1 MISAEL
7 GCAMQSGHGFGLAG
21 HSSAEFHRQFT
32 LNHYD
37 LPGDQRRMLTAVEG
51 SVLRAARAATI
62 GLTLI
67 GVIVF
72 GGLLVIVLS
81 NGRDFEARAQA
92 FIVHEIERQYDVSL
106 EAVPLERLKGLL
118 TKEVEATRRAITDF
132 IVAAVGAMCRL
143 DCTQRAELEA
153 AMEKIYQRHLAALNV
168 GLEKL
173 RATVERRYHETL
185 DELRGDIL
193 IFLSVNLV
201 AVGIALLLALFRGA
215 AARHLL
221 PIAGLLT
228 VSTIIAACW
237 YVFGRNWL
245 WAIIY
250 SDYVG
255 WAYLGILGVLFIF
268 LADIALNRARV
279 TSEAL
284 NVASNLLGSGGSW
297 SPC

>member
-1 MISAEL
+1 V
-7 GCAMQSGHGFGLAG
+7 GTF
-21 HSSAEFHRQFT
+21 
-32 LNHYD
+32 
-37 LPGDQRRMLTAVEG
+37 
-51 SVLRAARAATI
+51 RAARAATI
-62 GLTLI
+62 GLSLI

-72 GGLLVIVLS
+72 GGLLAVVQS
-81 NGRDFEARAQA
+81 SGCDFEARAQA
-92 FIVHEIERQYDVSL
+92 FIVHEIEQQYDVALESL
-106 EAVPLERLKGLL
+106 PFQSLKGRLA
-118 TKEVEATRRAITDF
+118 EEAEARQRAISDF
-132 IVAAVGAMCRL
+132 VAAAIGAMCRL
-143 DCTQRAELEA
+143 DCAQRAQLEA
-153 AMEKIYQRHLAALNV
+153 IMEDIYQRHLAALNI

-173 RATVERRYHETL
+173 RAIVERRYHDTL
-185 DELRGDIL
+185 NELRRDIL

-201 AVGIALLLALFRGA
+201 VTAAALMLALFRGA

-228 VSTIIAACW
+228 VSTLIATCW

-255 WAYLGILGVLFIF
+255 WAYLGILGILFMF
-268 LADIALNRARV
+268 LADIALNRARA

-284 NVASNLLGSGGSW
+284 NAISRLLGSGWSW

>member
-1 MISAEL
+1 MDFSWQAL
-7 GCAMQSGHGFGLAG
+7 PTL
-21 HSSAEFHRQFT
+21 EFHRHRA

-37 LPGDQRRMLTAVEG
+37 LPGDQQRMLAAVEG
-51 SVLRAARAATI
+51 SVGVFRAARAATI

-72 GGLLVIVLS
+72 GGLLAIVLS
-81 NGRDFEARAQA
+81 SGRDFETRAQA
-92 FIVHEIERQYDVSL
+92 FIVHEIEQQYEVAL
-106 EAVPLERLKGLL
+106 ESMPFERLKGLL
-118 TKEVEATRRAITDF
+118 AKEAEARQRAVSDF
-132 IVAAVGAMCRL
+132 IVAVVGAMCRL

-153 AMEKIYQRHLAALNV
+153 AMEKIYQRHLAALNI

-173 RATVERRYHETL
+173 RAAVERRYHDTL
-185 DELRGDIL
+185 NELRRDIV
-193 IFLSVNLV
+193 IFLGVNLV
-201 AVGIALLLALFRGA
+201 VMILALMLALFRGA

-228 VSTIIAACW
+228 VSTVIATCW

-255 WAYLGILGVLFIF
+255 WTYLAILGVLFIF

-284 NVASNLLGSGGSW
+284 NAVSNVLGSSGSW